1 MESLRS
7 YWAPRYWPAWVLV
20 GWFRLTASLP
30 WRPAIRLHE
39 AIGRVCWRL
48 MGRQRRIVERNVEIG
63 FPELDS
69 RGVQDL
75 VRRHFESLGACLAE
89 TAFSWFGK
97 VGDKLTDFE
106 MEGEEH
112 VFAALAK
119 GRGVILYTGHFTPVE
134 ICAPSLK
141 ATFPLFTFMFHPRR
155 NALLNEVQRRGRM
168 HSAHLGFASNNVR
181 AMLKALKDN
190 AVVWYAPDQKL
201 SGRNSTVLPFLGQST
216 IASTATC
223 RLARVSGAAVVPFFY
238 RRLPDDSGYG
248 LRFEPEIEGIG
259 AGDEI
264 EGTRRLLEVLEGFVR
279 ECPEQYAWSHKRP
292 KQRPPD
298 SEVAPGPESRDA
310 KESQPCEFRDGVS

>member
-1 MESLRS
+1 MESLRPF
-7 YWAPRYWPAWVLV
+7 WAPRYWSAWVLV

-39 AIGRVCWRL
+39 AIGRVCCLL
-48 MGRQRRIVERNVEIG
+48 MARHRRAFERNIELC
-63 FPELDS
+63 FPDLDS
-69 RGVQDL
+69 RAVHEL

-89 TAFSWFGK
+89 TAFAWFGK
-97 VGDKLTDFE
+97 VDESLTDFK

-134 ICAPSLK
+134 ICGPPLK
-141 ATFPLFTFMFHPRR
+141 KTFPLFAFMFHPRR
-155 NALLNEVQRRGRM
+155 NALLNEVQRRGRL

-181 AMLKALKDN
+181 AMLKALKNN
-190 AVVWYAPDQKL
+190 AVVWYAPDQKF
-201 SGRNSTVLPFLGQST
+201 SGRNSAVLPFLGQST

-238 RRLPDDSGYG
+238 RRLPDDSGYA
-248 LRFEPEIEGIG
+248 LRFEPEIENIG

-264 EGTRRLLEVLEGFVR
+264 AGTRRLLAVLERFVR
-279 ECPEQYAWSHKRP
+279 ECPDQYAWTHRRL
-292 KQRPPD
+292 KQQPAEPP
-298 SEVAPGPESRDA
+298 APESHEGD
-310 KESQPCEFRDGVS
+310 ESQPCEFRDGVS